1 MAVNRKFKSTLL
13 ENVSLTESV
22 FLKVETKTAKFII
35 AVVYLPPDSS
45 TTEYRRFLTALD
57 DISSRLPQHK
67 LLVGGDFNLH
77 HVCWVNHPLQ
87 YQFSA
92 YSPPDV
98 RDKASMVCDTFSL
111 LDAQQLFPLHLAK
124 GYTLDLLFASPDC
137 AVDLE
142 CLDPLLHSDNHH
154 VPQYFRVSAPLHSQD
169 DSSVP
174 LRHNFFKCNYL
185 AVNEHFNNIDWD
197 NCLDSGDV
205 SACVSKFNDVVSQ
218 AISSHVPLSSSSQC
232 SFPKWYTPKLK
243 SLINEKKCE
252 HLM

>member
-1 MAVNRKFKSTLL
+1 
-13 ENVSLTESV
+13 
-22 FLKVETKTAKFII
+22 
-35 AVVYLPPDSS
+35 
-45 TTEYRRFLTALD
+45 
-57 DISSRLPQHK
+57 
-67 LLVGGDFNLH
+67 
-77 HVCWVNHPLQ
+77 
-87 YQFSA
+87 
-92 YSPPDV
+92 
-98 RDKASMVCDTFSL
+98 MVCDTFSL
-111 LDAQQLFPLHLAK
+111 LDAQQLFPLHPAK

-137 AVDLE
+137 VVDLE

-232 SFPKWYTPKLK
+232 SFPKWYTHELK
-243 SLINEKKCE
+243 SLINDKKCA
-252 HLM
+252 HLMWKSSHNYSALSEFKVLRAKCLRLSRSLYKDYVEDTEQSLKRNIKYY